1 MIYVAS
7 PYTHA
12 DPAVRRQRFQD
23 VCHHVAQRM
32 LQGAVVYS
40 PIVHSHPI
48 TERFKL
54 PMDWAFWARFDRSM
68 IQRAD
73 ALEVLMLDGWCR
85 SVGVTAEINFARELG
100 LPITFHEFIRRVAA

>member
-1 MIYVAS
+1 MIYIAS

-12 DPAVRRQRFQD
+12 DPAVRHQRFEN
-23 VCHHVAQRM
+23 VCRYVAERM

-40 PIVHSHPI
+40 PICHSHPI
-48 TERFKL
+48 TERFNL
-54 PMDWAFWARFDRSM
+54 PVTWEFWAHFDRSM

-85 SVGVTAEINFARELG
+85 SVGVTAEINFARGLG
-100 LPITFHEFIRRVAA
+100 LPIGFKEFVVRAA